1 MKDDKGINYYPD
13 DNNYSKKEVII
24 NTIKGKIN
32 FNNTTKKLVT
42 MGNNG
47 YKNEEE
53 LMNNSEKEL
62 YKSFNTDIERY
73 VFLKGL
79 EKYNYNDYEN
89 ILEKRRYLTAMILN
103 IKEDR
108 KYTKEKIYLLDKMM
122 SENTGIEHETY
133 YNSLKNVAVFA
144 HPTYNELKEKF
155 NNKQHT
161 KK

>member
-1 MKDDKGINYYPD
+1 
-13 DNNYSKKEVII
+13 
-24 NTIKGKIN
+24 
-32 FNNTTKKLVT
+32 

-155 NNKQHT
+155 NNKQYT